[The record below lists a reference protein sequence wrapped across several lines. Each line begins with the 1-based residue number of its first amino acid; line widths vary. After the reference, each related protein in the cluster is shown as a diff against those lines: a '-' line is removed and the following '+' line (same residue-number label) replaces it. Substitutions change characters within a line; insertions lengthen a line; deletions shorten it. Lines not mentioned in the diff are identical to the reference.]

1 MKWKGSGAKI
11 LKAVIQTNRQSVGK
25 RSRETTMVLQ
35 RTAWCVH
42 QKTPAGLLQARLDY
56 PTRLHLTLKKDNHVQ
71 IDGVYVLDK
80 EGSLTEMATFG
91 VGFMKQELGLMPF

>member
-1 MKWKGSGAKI
+1 VCSPKKSRRSSTSPSGLSNAAAFDVK
-11 LKAVIQTNRQSVGK
+11 K
-25 RSRETTMVLQ
+25 R
-35 RTAWCVH
+35 
-42 QKTPAGLLQARLDY
+42 Y
-56 PTRLHLTLKKDNHVQ
+56 NHVQ